1 MRNSRRIEEKSGKE
15 GNSFGKFPERGDT
28 MRNFVISLLLGLIIS
43 LTACS
48 GDTDKHAKSDPVPV
62 IVGKVQKV
70 QERETISVS
79 GTVSTPDSPPVVSF
93 LVSGKVIF
101 VGPREGE
108 YVKEGQLLAQ
118 IDPTDFRLSVKVA
131 QAQKDNAHAAM
142 EKAMNAVRP
151 EALEQARIAYE
162 RAEDEYRRMKMLY
175 ESNSLAPNDFL
186 KFKATYETAKQQYE
200 QAKAGGQKED
210 KELYRAA
217 YDQADAQLQVAAKAL
232 SDATL
237 YAPFSGYISKR
248 LIETGDTASAG
259 RPVFEIVQLDTV
271 EAYVGVPE
279 TDMHLVKIGQK
290 ASITIP
296 ALPNQS
302 FEGTVRII
310 NVSADP
316 GTRTYMTRIRVPNPG
331 HVIRIGMVAEA
342 KIVGDRKISMMTLPG
357 EAIVRDDQGATMV
370 FVYFPEQR
378 RVYRKRVKIGAF
390 RGTEVEIKEGLS
402 GDESI
407 VIAGQDHLR
416 DGMPVTIATPPSE
429 KASDKQRRKAQ

>member
-1 MRNSRRIEEKSGKE
+1 MEFS
-15 GNSFGKFPERGDT
+15 ERGDT
-28 MRNFVISLLLGLIIS
+28 MRNFVISLLLGLTIS

-70 QERETISVS
+70 QEPERISVS

-108 YVKEGQLLAQ
+108 YVKKGQVLAQ
-118 IDPTDFRLSVKVA
+118 IDPTDFQLSVKVA
-131 QAQKDNAHAAM
+131 EAQKNNAHAAL
-142 EKAMNAVRP
+142 EKALHSARP
-151 EALEQARIAYE
+151 ELLEQARIAYE

-175 ESNSLAPNDFL
+175 ELKSLAPNDFQ
-186 KFKATYETAKQQYE
+186 KFKAAYETAKQQYE
-200 QAKAGGQKED
+200 QAKSGGQKED

-217 YDQADAQLQVAAKAL
+217 YDQADAHLQVAAKAL

-237 YAPFSGYISKR
+237 YAPMSGYISKR
-248 LIETGDTASAG
+248 LIETGDTASSG

-331 HVIRIGMVAEA
+331 HVLRIGMVAEA
-342 KIVGDRKISMMTLPG
+342 RIIGDRKISVMTLPG

-370 FVYFPEQR
+370 FVYFPEQG

-390 RGTEVEIKEGLS
+390 RGTEVEIREGLS

-407 VIAGQDHLR
+407 VIGGQDHLL
-416 DGMPVTIATPPSE
+416 DGMTVTIATPPLE
-429 KASDKQRRKAQ
+429 KASDMQGGEAQ

>member
-1 MRNSRRIEEKSGKE
+1 MEKKEETTKAGKE
-15 GNSFGKFPERGDT
+15 GNSFREFPEREDT
-28 MRNFVISLLLGLIIS
+28 MRNFVISLLLGLTIS

-48 GDTDKHAKSDPVPV
+48 GDTNKQTKSDPVPV
-62 IVGKVQKV
+62 TVDKVRKV
-70 QERETISVS
+70 QERETIFVS
-79 GTVSTPDSPPVVSF
+79 GTVSTPDSPAVVSF

-108 YVKEGQLLAQ
+108 YVRKGQVLAQ
-118 IDPTDFRLSVKVA
+118 IDPTDFRLSVKNA
-131 QAQKDNAHAAM
+131 EAQKGKAHAAL
-142 EKAMNAVRP
+142 EKATNSARP
-151 EALEQARIAYE
+151 EELEQARIAYE

-175 ESNSLAPNDFL
+175 ESNSLAPNDFQ
-186 KFKATYETAKQQYE
+186 KFKAAYETAKQQYE

-217 YDQADAQLQVAAKAL
+217 YDQADAQLQIAAKAF

-237 YAPFSGYISKR
+237 YAPISGYISKR
-248 LIETGDTASAG
+248 LIETGDTAAAG
-259 RPVFEIVQLDTV
+259 RPVFEIVELDTV
-271 EAYVGVPE
+271 EANVGVPE
-279 TDMHLVKIGQK
+279 TDVHLVRIGQK
-290 ASITIP
+290 VSITFP

-302 FEGTVRII
+302 FQGAVRII

-316 GTRTYMTRIRVPNPG
+316 GTRTYMTRIRVPNPK

-342 KIVGDRKISMMTLPG
+342 RIVGGKEISMMTLPG

-378 RVYRKRVKIGAF
+378 RVYSKRVKIGAF

-429 KASDKQRRKAQ
+429 DASDKRGKSR

>member
-1 MRNSRRIEEKSGKE
+1 
-15 GNSFGKFPERGDT
+15 
-28 MRNFVISLLLGLIIS
+28 
-43 LTACS
+43 
-48 GDTDKHAKSDPVPV
+48 V

-70 QERETISVS
+70 QDHETIFVS
-79 GTVSTPDSPPVVSF
+79 GTVSTPDSPAVASF

-101 VGPREGE
+101 VGPREGD
-108 YVKEGQLLAQ
+108 YVRKGQVLAQ
-118 IDPTDFRLSVKVA
+118 IDPTDFRLSLNVA
-131 QAQKDNAHAAM
+131 EAQKNSAHANL
-142 EKAMNAVRP
+142 EKVINSYRP

-162 RAEDEYRRMKMLY
+162 RAEDEYRRMKMMY
-175 ESNSLAPNDFL
+175 DSNSLAPNDFL
-186 KFKATYETAKQQYE
+186 KYKATYETAKEEYE
-200 QAKAGGQKED
+200 KAKAGGQKED
-210 KELYRAA
+210 KELSRAM
-217 YDQADAQLQVAAKAL
+217 YDEADARLRIAAKAL

-237 YAPFSGYISKR
+237 HAPISGYISKR

-279 TDMHLVKIGQK
+279 TDVHLVRIGQK
-290 ASITIP
+290 VSITFP

-302 FEGTVRII
+302 FQGTVRII

-342 KIVGDRKISMMTLPG
+342 RIAGDRKISMMTLPG

-370 FVYFPEQR
+370 FVYFPEQG
-378 RVYRKRVKIGAF
+378 RVYSKRVKIGAF

-416 DGMPVTIATPPSE
+416 DGMPVTIATPPPE
-429 KASDKQRRKAQ
+429 KASDKQRREAQ

>member
-1 MRNSRRIEEKSGKE
+1 
-15 GNSFGKFPERGDT
+15 
-28 MRNFVISLLLGLIIS
+28 MRNFVISLLLGLTIS

-70 QERETISVS
+70 QEPERISVS

-108 YVKEGQLLAQ
+108 YVKKGQVLAQ
-118 IDPTDFRLSVKVA
+118 IDPTDFQLSVKVA
-131 QAQKDNAHAAM
+131 EAQKNNAHAAL
-142 EKAMNAVRP
+142 EKALHSARP
-151 EALEQARIAYE
+151 ELLEQARIAYE

-175 ESNSLAPNDFL
+175 ELKSLAPNDFQ
-186 KFKATYETAKQQYE
+186 KFKAAYETAKQQYE
-200 QAKAGGQKED
+200 QAKSGGQKED

-217 YDQADAQLQVAAKAL
+217 YDQADAHLQVAAKAL

-237 YAPFSGYISKR
+237 YAPMSGYISKR
-248 LIETGDTASAG
+248 LIETGDTASSG

-331 HVIRIGMVAEA
+331 HVLRIGMVAEA
-342 KIVGDRKISMMTLPG
+342 RIIGDRKISVMTLPG

-370 FVYFPEQR
+370 FVYFPEQG

-390 RGTEVEIKEGLS
+390 RGTEVEIREGLS

-407 VIAGQDHLR
+407 VIGGQDHLL
-416 DGMPVTIATPPSE
+416 DGMTVTIATSPLE
-429 KASDKQRRKAQ
+429 KASDKQRGEAQ